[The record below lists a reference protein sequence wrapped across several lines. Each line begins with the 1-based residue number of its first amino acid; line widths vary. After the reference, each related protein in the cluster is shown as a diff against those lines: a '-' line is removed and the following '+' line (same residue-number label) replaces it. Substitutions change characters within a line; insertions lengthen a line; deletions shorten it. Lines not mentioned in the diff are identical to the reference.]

1 MSYQMLQLDKDSR
14 AEAKALQKQAEK
26 RGAWGSWGA
35 LAGSLLP
42 SLILGPGA
50 GLIFKALAA
59 GIGSAGGAAVGKAL
73 SGAEIDTGGLFHQD
87 AKEEAEEDLKYF
99 STDDLTAAGTAAVGQ
114 FTADSLARV
123 KEIAQA
129 KTHVKNLELIGADA
143 TQISEAQSIVD
154 SLKDKGIWKGGL
166 DYEASPLA
174 EGWGNLK
181 EKVSSWGDKT
191 TVPDPSAPVVD
202 PNAKKVTSIGSRAVD
217 VALNTA
223 PIMQNY
229 VNMPKKDREYVDI
242 GEEGYS
248 WRT

>member
-14 AEAKALQKQAEK
+14 AEAKALQEQAQK

-42 SLILGPGA
+42 SLLLGPGA
-50 GLIFKALAA
+50 GLIVKALAA

-73 SGAEIDTGGLFHQD
+73 SGTEIDTGGLFHQD

-114 FTADSLARV
+114 FAADSLSRV

-129 KTHVKNLELIGADA
+129 KTHVKNLELMGADPA
-143 TQISEAQSIVD
+143 QISEAQSIVD
-154 SLKDKGIWKGGL
+154 SLKDKGLFEGGL
-166 DYEASPLA
+166 DLGASPLA
-174 EGWGNLK
+174 EGWGNIK
-181 EKVSSWGDKT
+181 EKVSSWKDKT
-191 TVPDPSAPVVD
+191 TVPTTPD
-202 PNAKKVTSIGSRAVD
+202 PNAPVNNKTSSIGSRAVD
-217 VALNTA
+217 VALSTA